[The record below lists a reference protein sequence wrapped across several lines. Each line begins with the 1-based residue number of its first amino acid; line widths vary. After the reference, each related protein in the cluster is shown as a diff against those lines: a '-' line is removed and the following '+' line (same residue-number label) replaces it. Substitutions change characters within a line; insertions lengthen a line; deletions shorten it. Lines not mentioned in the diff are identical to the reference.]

1 MLIDIYYD
9 TGSFP
14 FDITPFNL
22 TSLNTYMGMYSSF
35 VYFSSPMQVK
45 LASSAFLN
53 FLARN
58 LEGRKLA
65 HDADNLTQFPLKYA
79 YFSAHDK
86 VMSAILQS
94 LQQAQYFS
102 SVPPYAS

>member
-1 MLIDIYYD
+1 MFKPLLITVRANGFPNATYNDLNEIAQVLIDIYYD
-9 TGSFP
+9 TGAFP
-14 FDITPFNL
+14 FDISPYNL

-53 FLARN
+53 FLAKN

-65 HDADNLTQFPLKYA
+65 HDADNLT
-79 YFSAHDK
+79 
-86 VMSAILQS
+86 
-94 LQQAQYFS
+94 
-102 SVPPYAS
+102 